1 MSKCISLR
9 LKIGSQAVKKIPSAR
24 CSTLLQRVSSIKS
37 SCTRFFISAFVQRFI
52 YRNWPDEPPCATTSR
67 KRRPPQTASSLLFFF
82 AKLLCKKPKNASND
96 KRGRLSR
103 LVPIPYCKI
112 TSWFAIVLAEM
123 RTERI
128 LRDKGDWKQ
137 STTSRERPQH
147 QNFLLVRRW
156 DYTS

>member
-9 LKIGSQAVKKIPSAR
+9 LKIGSQAVKKSQVQGAPLYCNVFLLLNPAVQGSSSALLSSGKSTVIGQTDLHVRPS
-24 CSTLLQRVSSIKS
+24 
-37 SCTRFFISAFVQRFI
+37 
-52 YRNWPDEPPCATTSR
+52 
-67 KRRPPQTASSLLFFF
+67 PPQTASSLLYFF

-96 KRGRLSR
+96 KRGRLPR
-103 LVPIPYCKI
+103 LVPIPHCNI
-112 TSWFAIVLAEM
+112 TSWFAIALAEM
-123 RTERI
+123 RTGRI

-156 DYTS
+156 NYTS